1 MKSGVLLLVLA
12 FLVGCGDDDDDTAD
26 FDAAVRQPDAAI
38 PDAAGPDAD
47 LSMPATLEETGLYS
61 DFANEIVAAGVEE
74 YTPQFLLWSDG
85 ATKRRWLYLPP
96 GSKIDTGDMDFWMFP
111 KGTKIWKEFTRGGTR
126 VETRLLMKNGD
137 ASTDWFMMAYAWNAD
152 QTQAVAV
159 PFGAQD
165 VLETSHDIPEPS
177 DCEKCH
183 DRMPDIGLGVSAIQL
198 SHDGDGLTLSDLIAN
213 DRLTDPP
220 AGNFT
225 IPGDAVASAAL
236 GYLHANCGNCHNDN
250 ADIPKI
256 AMRLWLTVDDLGTV
270 EETPVYQ
277 TAVGVAPAR
286 VIVDVTSIIEP
297 GDVDASAVHVR
308 MNDRGPIGMPPLASE
323 DVDSAGVATVDAW
336 INAL

>member
-1 MKSGVLLLVLA
+1 VVEGSIALSGLY
-12 FLVGCGDDDDDTAD
+12 
-26 FDAAVRQPDAAI
+26 
-38 PDAAGPDAD
+38 AD
-47 LSMPATLEETGLYS
+47 LRTETLAE
-61 DFANEIVAAGVEE
+61 GVME
-74 YTPQFLLWSDG
+74 YAPRFELWSDG
-85 ATKRRWLYLPP
+85 AEKRRWLYLPP
-96 GSKIDTGDMDFWMFP
+96 GTQIDTSDMDGWVFP
-111 KGTKIWKEFTRGGTR
+111 VGTRAYKEFTRDGVR
-126 VETRLLMKNGD
+126 VETRMLEKVAPGEWASVAYLWD
-137 ASTDWFMMAYAWNAD
+137 AEGTDAIA
-152 QTQAVAV
+152 TQA
-159 PFGAQD
+159 GARD
-165 VLETSHDIPEPS
+165 VLGTMHDVPDEEG
-177 DCEKCH
+177 CGECH
-183 DRMPDIGLGVSAIQL
+183 GTTADTLLGVSAIQL
-198 SHDGDGLTLSDLIAN
+198 DHDGEGATVVELVAGGW
-213 DRLTDPP
+213 LTDAP
-220 AGNFT
+220 AKRFVL
-225 IPGDAVASAAL
+225 PGDAAAQAGL